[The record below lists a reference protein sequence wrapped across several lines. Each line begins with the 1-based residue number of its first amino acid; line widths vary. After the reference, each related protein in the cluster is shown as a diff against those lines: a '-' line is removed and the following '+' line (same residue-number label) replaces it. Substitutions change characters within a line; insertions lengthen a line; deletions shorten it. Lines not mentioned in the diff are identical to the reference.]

1 MLNRILK
8 RLFIFKSVIT
18 FDPFIGNKK
27 YKSLFKKFN
36 NQLQERTNT
45 KLDRYYKLRFHE
57 INSIIRKYKIQNVLE
72 LGTGRTTFIFNII
85 PGVQCVSVEQD
96 QKWLKTIDNLL
107 NQFGIN
113 ANINSSSVSEY
124 KNGAKF
130 DELPVLEPDL
140 LYIDAPYFKKKGN
153 SKWGG
158 FETYTGKAAYYDFES
173 FFKKD
178 IFPKIIM
185 IEGRTDT
192 ADAILSTDFSKKYDF
207 IGEFIYCI
215 QRKKYLSSLNFSRHS
230 IFILKNRK

>member
-8 RLFIFKSVIT
+8 RLFIIKSKII
-18 FDPFIGNKK
+18 FNPFISNKK
-27 YKSLFKKFN
+27 YQSFFKKFN
-36 NQLQERTNT
+36 YQLEEKTNT
-45 KLDRYYKLRFHE
+45 KLERYYKLRFHE
-57 INSIIRKYKIQNVLE
+57 INSVICKYKIKNVLE

-85 PGVQCVSVEQD
+85 PSVKCVSVEQD

-107 NQFGIN
+107 NQFGIT
-113 ANINSSSVSEY
+113 ANINLSSVSEY

-130 DELPVLEPDL
+130 DELPIIEPDL

-158 FETYTGKAAYYDFES
+158 FNTYTGKAAYYDFES
-173 FFKKD
+173 FFEKN

-215 QRKKYLSSLNFSRHS
+215 QRKKYLPSLNFSRHS
-230 IFILKNRK
+230 IFILKR